1 MEITPEQTSISCT
14 QCGGELHPD
23 EGQIFLTCLYCNSA
37 VYLDKSRVVFHWY
50 LAPTLD
56 ENKAR
61 TALARWMAGNE
72 TVKDLDKKA
81 NITGY
86 SFEYFPIWYFKH
98 RDSNGREQILLEP
111 AAATSVSEIRKI
123 KLPAGDLRKYDDQ
136 LEAQAHPPTVPLEA
150 AREWLAGRGVQ
161 ETGIVEQSLVHLP
174 LYTFK
179 YTYKGNPFTATVEA
193 GTGSVFANIF
203 PAKAEA
209 PYLLAGGLTALVFLC
224 LAIFPVIGGLAGNAE
239 GVAIG
244 LALCAGIGIVAAPI
258 LFALAAWVSA
268 KI

>member
-1 MEITPEQTSISCT
+1 MTKKILQKGKALFLAYDQGIEHGPTDFNDKNVDPNYIINIAKKGKYNALILQKGIAEKYKQEIKKSKIPLIVKLNGKTNIPE
-14 QCGGELHPD
+14 EKEP
-23 EGQIFLTCLYCNSA
+23 YSA
-37 VYLDKSRVVFHWY
+37 
-50 LAPTLD
+50 
-56 ENKAR
+56 
-61 TALARWMAGNE
+61 
-72 TVKDLDKKA
+72 
-81 NITGY
+81 
-86 SFEYFPIWYFKH
+86 
-98 RDSNGREQILLEP
+98 
-111 AAATSVSEIRKI
+111 
-123 KLPAGDLRKYDDQ
+123 
-136 LEAQAHPPTVPLEA
+136 
-150 AREWLAGRGVQ
+150 
-161 ETGIVEQSLVHLP
+161 
-174 LYTFK
+174 
-179 YTYKGNPFTATVEA
+179 FTATVEA